1 MTIQTVTLNM
11 PGALYDRVKRRAEQA
26 HRSVE
31 MELLEAVAMAVPAAD
46 GLPPE
51 LAETISSLAH
61 LDDETLQR
69 AARSHFSAQ
78 KAAELETLHLK
89 RQDEGLTRD
98 EAQRAA
104 ELTRQYERAML
115 IRAQAMGLLMQRGYD
130 ISALIATEPK
140 CLS

>member
-1 MTIQTVTLNM
+1 MAVQTVTLNM
-11 PGALYDRVKRRAEQA
+11 PGTLYDRVKRRAEQT

-46 GLPPE
+46 ELPLE
-51 LAETISSLAH
+51 LAEMISSLAH

-69 AARSHFSAQ
+69 AARGHFSAE
-78 KAAELETLHLK
+78 KAAELEALHLK
-89 RQDEGLTRD
+89 RQDEGLTED

-115 IRAQAMGLLMQRGYD
+115 IGAQATGLLMQRGYD
-130 ISALIATEPK
+130 ISALIAAEPE
-140 CLS
+140 

>member
-1 MTIQTVTLNM
+1 MTVQTVTLNM
-11 PGALYDRVKRRAEQA
+11 PGALYDRVKRRSEQA

-46 GLPPE
+46 ELPPE

-69 AARSHFSAQ
+69 AARSHFSA
-78 KAAELETLHLK
+78 KKVAELEALHLK
-89 RQDEGLTRD
+89 RQDEGLTED

-130 ISALIATEPK
+130 ISAW
-140 CLS
+140 